1 MKDGKTAR
9 EHVAAF
15 AARDPVNGA
24 AELAALT
31 PDPLPPCAAHAVAA
45 FELLSSTRRAGLTPS
60 PLSLADVVTYDHHVA
75 PLTPRERGWVL
86 TQDRAFLSALAET
99 VHG

>member
-24 AELAALT
+24 AELAAL
-31 PDPLPPCAAHAVAA
+31 PPQPVPPCAAHAVAA
-45 FELLSSTRRAGLTPS
+45 FESLSAGRGASMSGPRA
-60 PLSLADVVTYDHHVA
+60 LSLSDVSSYATLVA
-75 PLTPRERGWVL
+75 PLTPRDVSWVL
-86 TQDRAFLSALAET
+86 TMDRAFLEAAAN
-99 VHG
+99 G